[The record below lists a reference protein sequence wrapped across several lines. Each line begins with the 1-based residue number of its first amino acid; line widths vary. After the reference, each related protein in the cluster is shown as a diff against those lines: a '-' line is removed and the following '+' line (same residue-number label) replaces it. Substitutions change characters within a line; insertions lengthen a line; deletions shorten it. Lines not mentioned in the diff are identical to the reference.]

1 MLLNHIYDIVFPKL
15 LRVIRG
21 TMYDNSEIEESAYGE
36 IAFVVKIIIMW
47 SQESEKSL

>member
-1 MLLNHIYDIVFPKL
+1 MLLNHIYDIVFSKL

-21 TMYDNSEIEESAYGE
+21 AMHDNSEIEESVYGE
-36 IAFVVKIIIMW
+36 ITFVKKRNIMW